1 MNDFD
6 RYSKAWARIDSQIRK
21 LTSTPIA
28 DFVAQQQAL
37 YESFG
42 TSATVATAIQPNFEI
57 ESALYA
63 NALPA
68 GFKYPETPLHDLVNS
83 YYKIHSAA
91 SAPLTGAFGIQ
102 NIPPIGVQLSSGF
115 EPLFSAL
122 DTIRISPSY
131 VEFPAEL
138 IPDAFE
144 YDKKL
149 NPPTHH
155 RAMIKL
161 SPEQARFLISV
172 LLAPLMFWIASY
184 IVSLSPAAWQEK
196 YHQEEMENDA
206 KLIQQNETIIQ
217 QNKASLELKQKQY
230 EATLKGIEVLEAI
243 YEQLGSDSETLPVS
257 DTIPPEVDFLLP
269 QDDSS
274 PHYDESHTQDDHSDD
289 LPTESQH
296 STTPDS
302 PDESESPSESD

>member
-42 TSATVATAIQPNFEI
+42 TSATVATAIQSNFEI

-102 NIPPIGVQLSSGF
+102 NITPIGVQLSSGF
-115 EPLFSAL
+115 EPLMAAL
-122 DTIRISPSY
+122 DSIRIASTY
-131 VEFPAEL
+131 VEMPAEL
-138 IPDAFE
+138 IPDDFNYGTAE
-144 YDKKL
+144 EITPSTQRLDI
-149 NPPTHH
+149 
-155 RAMIKL
+155 IKV
-161 SPEQARFLISV
+161 SSKAAKYLIKNI
-172 LLAPLMFWIASY
+172 LIPALISY
-184 IVSLSPAAWQEK
+184 IVASLPSRPSEWEK
-196 YHQEEMENDA
+196 QYHQEEMENDS

-217 QNKASLELKQKQY
+217 QNETIIQQNQESLELQQKQY
-230 EATLKGIEVLEAI
+230 EACLKGIEILEAI
-243 YEQLGSDSETLPVS
+243 YNQLDSDSETLPNS

-269 QDDSS
+269 QA
-274 PHYDESHTQDDHSDD
+274 ESHP
-289 LPTESQH
+289 LPAESQL